1 MPKINVLPKSVAE
14 LIAAGE
20 VVERPASVVKEL
32 VENSLD
38 AGATAITVEIRGGGI
53 EYIRVTDNGCGIAR
67 EDVRTAFIS
76 HATSKIG
83 GAEDLNAI
91 FTLGFRGEALPSVCS
106 VARVQL
112 LTRTAD
118 ETVGTTYTAEGGEE
132 ISLDDAGCPVG
143 TTMIVRDLF
152 YNTPARMKFLKRDIT
167 EGTYAADAVAKAAL
181 SRPDV
186 RFSFIKNGKETL
198 STPGTGDLASAVY
211 AVFGKDVSQALIPC
225 EYDYSNIRV
234 TGFISRPLNNRPNR
248 NMQYFFVNG
257 RCVRIP
263 AAVPAL
269 DEAYK
274 NRIMVGKFP
283 MCFLFL
289 TIPADR
295 LDVNVHPAK
304 TEIRFSDER
313 AIFETV
319 FYAAKSALAKGDT
332 LRPSVELKKPAPV
345 GKPVPQGEQLT
356 MRSAESE
363 VRSSELSGGAMQ
375 PGSESG
381 ARRAKIPSVLRDTSS
396 VFGQPESRPAEA
408 PDATAVKNPQKAP
421 EDRAAGRPIKEPDE
435 TITDKTPR
443 SSEDKTADKTQEAS
457 ESSFGVITPESGL
470 RTPNSQRVDYAK
482 AFAEVSSASRK
493 VNIDIVCDEPE
504 YRVVGEVFATYIIV
518 ESGEKL
524 LLIDKHAAHER
535 IIFNSLSKGNSD
547 SQLLLAPVTVR
558 LSAKEYTAVLDN
570 LELFSQAGYGVEDFG
585 GGAVIVRECPVVLE
599 REDVAGLVTEMAGE
613 LAKGNLRPVPEK
625 LEWLWDSTACR
636 AAVKAGHDL
645 KPADAQALV
654 RQLMADDSVRY
665 CPHGRP
671 VIYELTKR
679 ELEKQFGR
687 LG

>member
-38 AGATAITVEIRGGGI
+38 AGAGAITVEIRGGGI

-67 EDVRTAFIS
+67 EDVRTAFVS

-106 VARVQL
+106 VARVQM

-118 ETVGTTYTAEGGEE
+118 ETVGAMYTAEGGEE

-167 EGTYAADAVAKAAL
+167 EGTYVAEAVAKAAL
-181 SRPDV
+181 SHPEV

-198 STPGTGDLASAVY
+198 STPGTGDLSSAVY
-211 AVFGKDVSQALIPC
+211 AVFGKDVAGALIPC
-225 EYDYSNIRV
+225 EYDYNNIRV

-257 RCVRIP
+257 RYVRIP

-304 TEIRFSDER
+304 TEVRFSDER

-332 LRPSVELKKPAPV
+332 MRPSVELKRPV
-345 GKPVPQGEQLT
+345 STGRPLPETEQMVMARAESGE
-356 MRSAESE
+356 RRAEISASAESGE
-363 VRSSELSGGAMQ
+363 
-375 PGSESG
+375 
-381 ARRAKIPSVLRDTSS
+381 RRAETPSVLRDTSS
-396 VFGQPESRPAEA
+396 VFAKPNKTSDKPHDIPVEKTGRDKLPETPAENA
-408 PDATAVKNPQKAP
+408 GKDVAAVSQSPHAALRTLLSQDPP
-421 EDRAAGRPIKEPDE
+421 E
-435 TITDKTPR
+435 T
-443 SSEDKTADKTQEAS
+443 SNV
-457 ESSFGVITPESGL
+457 ESSPHSAL
-470 RTPNSQRVDYAK
+470 RIPFSSSPRVDYAK
-482 AFAEVSSASRK
+482 AFAEVSAQNAKK
-493 VNIDIVCDEPE
+493 VNIDIAYDEPE
-504 YRVVGEVFATYIIV
+504 YRIVGEVFATYIIV
-518 ESGEKL
+518 ERGDKL

-535 IIFNSLSKGNSD
+535 IIFNSLSKGGAD
-547 SQLLLAPVTVR
+547 AQLLLSPVTVR

-570 LELFSQAGYGVEDFG
+570 LSVFSQAGYGVEDFG
-585 GGAVIVRECPVVLE
+585 NGTVIVRECPVLLE
-599 REDVAGLVTEMAGE
+599 QEDVAGLVAEMAGE

-636 AAVKAGHDL
+636 AAVKAGKNL
-645 KPADAQALV
+645 KTGDMQALV
-654 RQLMADDSVRY
+654 KQLLSDDSVRY

-671 VIYELTKR
+671 VIYELTKH